1 MDASP
6 LPGHPEPLF
15 GDDMLPLPEMMFAAG
30 EEPVGVRVLT
40 YQSSRSINHILESLE
55 DDEIQTLRMSPF
67 WKIVEISEKPS
78 FSGRFARFMLSRQ
91 LKVEKKHEAW
101 FRFAGKPI
109 RFSIREFAIVT
120 GLNCGEYPKNS
131 KRNAKVKRKAKP
143 YWPELFGRSD
153 ELRVTTA
160 LKNLRRKTITDKE
173 VRIKLA
179 CLAIVS
185 SVLLATNLK
194 MKMIKEHADT
204 MVDLEEFFSFPWG
217 RLAFEM
223 LMGSI
228 KQRNEVS
235 LSTDTIAVKGFALA
249 LQLVM
254 VEAVPALTEV
264 FLESYSS
271 SDSDS
276 SNDGDDF
283 FQKKNR
289 QKTLSPGHAR
299 DLDKTKD
306 VVVRSI
312 IPEDPDRPIIAESLQ
327 WEDEVMDVKV
337 DNLLKLIAQGQRG
350 GKRKRKSIPVKEKET
365 DEEKRIASIVSSML
379 QSEFERV
386 DASVANAVSLSDKTA
401 KEVEALERRIMV
413 SIQNELQNFKEEVI
427 RSVMEVHNKANGRT
441 VTTGPNVNSSNNEVR
456 EGDNAVPQRDPYAAD
471 RGVDARTSTA
481 ANPASPIPYVVQP
494 NVPSSHDP
502 PLSATSENNGST
514 KIASG
519 GVQIG
524 NTVHQPISR
533 DMSEGS
539 NHDMPTRSYNS
550 HAINPPAAVVAS
562 SSARLREEQNPLPY
576 ATGFVQSMDTR
587 AEHGEEDS
595 NEEALLPPSS
605 PKTKRHKTLPSDAV
619 IETNPRSENLTV
631 NPPAANPFNAYSDID
646 VVMSKYTKL
655 CQKLSQSFV
664 INVAGLA
671 VTSTYLTAIA
681 ELKHSLPA
689 RMGQLILVSS
699 GDWTKGPDGIWR
711 FEVAPSE
718 EEHYILARNDKIP
731 GVMSLVREELGIGK
745 NTPMILSYH
754 LPRSLRPPVGC
765 TAPPN
770 YVLTTQDLRFL
781 LTLQEWTKEVELC
794 VTFGALNVA
803 HYQFLRRESFTIG
816 DRTFLSDGMTEED
829 TVAAILDCPISPD
842 GYHRP
847 GTPHHSYVESENDDG
862 RQNSD
867 YDRRQT
873 GGDEDCND
881 FINLD
886 LEVVDVGESSTGSTP
901 NSFTNNYFHMH
912 NDVYNENCLD
922 NDHGWYQRCSSLETN
937 PGAESFVLRATEA
950 NSINID
956 LTVEENS
963 VQLEESKGG

>member
-1 MDASP
+1 
-6 LPGHPEPLF
+6 
-15 GDDMLPLPEMMFAAG
+15 
-30 EEPVGVRVLT
+30 
-40 YQSSRSINHILESLE
+40 
-55 DDEIQTLRMSPF
+55 
-67 WKIVEISEKPS
+67 
-78 FSGRFARFMLSRQ
+78 
-91 LKVEKKHEAW
+91 
-101 FRFAGKPI
+101 
-109 RFSIREFAIVT
+109 
-120 GLNCGEYPKNS
+120 
-131 KRNAKVKRKAKP
+131 
-143 YWPELFGRSD
+143 
-153 ELRVTTA
+153 
-160 LKNLRRKTITDKE
+160 
-173 VRIKLA
+173 
-179 CLAIVS
+179 
-185 SVLLATNLK
+185 
-194 MKMIKEHADT
+194 MKMIKEHADA

-264 FLESYSS
+264 DLESYSS

-276 SNDGDDF
+276 SDDGDDF

-306 VVVRSI
+306 VCLLFALRCGFTSNINVNFILQIMFSRIMLFIWLLQVVVRSI
-312 IPEDPDRPIIAESLQ
+312 IPDDPDRPIIAESLQ

-337 DNLLKLIAQGQRG
+337 DNLLKLIAEGYSFTAEMFKGGATKADVQRMREIHAEG

-401 KEVEALERRIMV
+401 AEVEALERRIMV
-413 SIQNELQNFKEEVI
+413 SIKNELQNFKEEVI
-427 RSVMEVHNKANGRT
+427 RSVMEVHNKANATT

-456 EGDNAVPQRDPYAAD
+456 EGDNAVPQRDPYAGD

-481 ANPASPIPYVVQP
+481 ANPASPFPFVVQP

-539 NHDMPTRSYNS
+539 NHDIPTRSYNS

-562 SSARLREEQNPLPY
+562 SSARLREEQNPSPS
-576 ATGFVQSMDTR
+576 ATGFVQSIDTGL
-587 AEHGEEDS
+587 EHGEEDA

-605 PKTKRHKTLPSDAV
+605 PKTKRHKSLPSDAV
-619 IETNPRSENLTV
+619 RETNPRSENLTV
-631 NPPAANPFNAYSDID
+631 NPPDANPFNAYSDID

-671 VTSTYLTAIA
+671 VTSTYLTSIA
-681 ELKHSLPA
+681 ELRRSLPA
-689 RMGQLILVSS
+689 RMGQLIRVSS

-718 EEHYILARNDKIP
+718 EEHYILANRNDKIP
-731 GVMSLVREELGIGK
+731 GVMSLVREELGIGE
-745 NTPMILSYH
+745 NTPMVLSYH

-862 RQNSD
+862 RQSSD
-867 YDRRQT
+867 YDRPQT

-912 NDVYNENCLD
+912 NDVYNENHLD
-922 NDHGWYQRCSSLETN
+922 NDHRWYQRCSSLETD
-937 PGAESFVLRATEA
+937 PGAESFVLRATQA

-963 VQLEESKGG
+963 VQLEESNGA

>member
-120 GLNCGEYPKNS
+120 GLNCGKYPKNC

-179 CLAIVS
+179 CLAIVF
-185 SVLLATNLK
+185 SVILATNLK
-194 MKMIKEHADT
+194 MKMIKEHADA

-264 FLESYSS
+264 VLESYSS

-276 SNDGDDF
+276 SDDGDDF
-283 FQKKNR
+283 FQKNNR
-289 QKTLSPGHAR
+289 QKTLSLGHAR

-312 IPEDPDRPIIAESLQ
+312 IPDDPDRPIIAESLQ

-337 DNLLKLIAQGQRG
+337 DNLLKLIAEGQRG

-619 IETNPRSENLTV
+619 MTLPSDAVIETNPRRENLTV
-631 NPPAANPFNAYSDID
+631 NQPAANPFNAYSDID

-689 RMGQLILVSS
+689 RVIDILVRFVRTTYKREVNSRS
-699 GDWTKGPDGIWR
+699 ERNPLFLDTRYVALMCKHYEKFEPSKSPDSYNFPKDLLQFLCSDDTTTPPFTHYYFPFDLGNKQWIGVCFDCAAWKIT
-711 FEVAPSE
+711 VLDCNLTVVSDSE
-718 EEHYILARNDKIP
+718 MAIKLQPFTQMIPALLNRN
-731 GVMSLVREELGIGK
+731 GREPTIACE
-745 NTPMILSYH
+745 
-754 LPRSLRPPVGC
+754 
-765 TAPPN
+765 
-770 YVLTTQDLRFL
+770 
-781 LTLQEWTKEVELC
+781 
-794 VTFGALNVA
+794 FGAVFERPTGIHQNRIHA
-803 HYQFLRRESFTIG
+803 HSGVT
-816 DRTFLSDGMTEED
+816 
-829 TVAAILDCPISPD
+829 AILMMQSHAMFGID
-842 GYHRP
+842 GCRSI
-847 GTPHHSYVESENDDG
+847 TPTHVKAEAK
-862 RQNSD
+862 R
-867 YDRRQT
+867 
-873 GGDEDCND
+873 
-881 FINLD
+881 I
-886 LEVVDVGESSTGSTP
+886 VVMLYEL
-901 NSFTNNYFHMH
+901 HQK
-912 NDVYNENCLD
+912 L
-922 NDHGWYQRCSSLETN
+922 
-937 PGAESFVLRATEA
+937 
-950 NSINID
+950 
-956 LTVEENS
+956 
-963 VQLEESKGG
+963 

>member
-6 LPGHPEPLF
+6 LPGHPEPIF

-179 CLAIVS
+179 CLAIVF
-185 SVLLATNLK
+185 SVILATNLK

-264 FLESYSS
+264 VLESYSS

-312 IPEDPDRPIIAESLQ
+312 IPDDPDRPIIAESLQ

-337 DNLLKLIAQGQRG
+337 DNLLKLIAEGYSFTAEMFKGGATKADVQRMREIHAEG

-413 SIQNELQNFKEEVI
+413 SIQNELQNFKEDVI

-441 VTTGPNVNSSNNEVR
+441 VTTGPNVNSANNEVR

-471 RGVDARTSTA
+471 RGVDARTYTA
-481 ANPASPIPYVVQP
+481 AHAASPIPFVVQP
-494 NVPSSHDP
+494 NVPRSHDP

-533 DMSEGS
+533 DMSGGS

-550 HAINPPAAVVAS
+550 HAINPPPPVVAS
-562 SSARLREEQNPLPY
+562 SSCGLREAQNPLPS

-587 AEHGEEDS
+587 PEHGDQDS

-619 IETNPRSENLTV
+619 IETNPRRENLTV
-631 NPPAANPFNAYSDID
+631 NHGVRILPLIHL
-646 VVMSKYTKL
+646 ML
-655 CQKLSQSFV
+655 ILSMRTPTLTYV

-681 ELKHSLPA
+681 ELKRSLPA
-689 RMGQLILVSS
+689 RVIDILVRFVRTTYKRGVNSRS
-699 GDWTKGPDGIWR
+699 ERNPLFLDTRYVALMCKHYEKFERSKTPDSYNFPKDLLQFLCSDDTTTPPFTHYYFPFDLGNKQWIGVCFDCAAWKIT
-711 FEVAPSE
+711 VLDCNVTVVSDSE
-718 EEHYILARNDKIP
+718 MAIKLQPFTQMIPALPKRN
-731 GVMSLVREELGIGK
+731 GREPTIACE
-745 NTPMILSYH
+745 
-754 LPRSLRPPVGC
+754 
-765 TAPPN
+765 
-770 YVLTTQDLRFL
+770 
-781 LTLQEWTKEVELC
+781 
-794 VTFGALNVA
+794 FGAVFERPTGIHQNRIHA
-803 HYQFLRRESFTIG
+803 HSGVT
-816 DRTFLSDGMTEED
+816 
-829 TVAAILDCPISPD
+829 AILMMQSHAMFGID
-842 GYHRP
+842 GCRSI
-847 GTPHHSYVESENDDG
+847 TPTHVKAEAK
-862 RQNSD
+862 R
-867 YDRRQT
+867 
-873 GGDEDCND
+873 
-881 FINLD
+881 I
-886 LEVVDVGESSTGSTP
+886 VVMLYEL
-901 NSFTNNYFHMH
+901 HQK
-912 NDVYNENCLD
+912 L
-922 NDHGWYQRCSSLETN
+922 
-937 PGAESFVLRATEA
+937 
-950 NSINID
+950 
-956 LTVEENS
+956 
-963 VQLEESKGG
+963 

>member
-6 LPGHPEPLF
+6 LPVHPEPLI
-15 GDDMLPLPEMMFAAG
+15 GDDNLPLPEMMFAAG

-120 GLNCGEYPKNS
+120 GLNCGKYPKNC

-179 CLAIVS
+179 CLAIVF
-185 SVLLATNLK
+185 SVILATNLK
-194 MKMIKEHADT
+194 MKMIKEHADA

-264 FLESYSS
+264 VLESYSS

-276 SNDGDDF
+276 SDDGDDF
-283 FQKKNR
+283 FQKNNR
-289 QKTLSPGHAR
+289 QKTLSLGHAR

-312 IPEDPDRPIIAESLQ
+312 IPDDPDRPIIAESLQ

-337 DNLLKLIAQGQRG
+337 DNLLKLIAEGYSFTAEMFKGGATKADVQRMREIHAEG

-365 DEEKRIASIVSSML
+365 DEEKRIASIVSAML

-386 DASVANAVSLSDKTA
+386 DASVANAVSLSDKTSA
-401 KEVEALERRIMV
+401 EVEALERRIMV
-413 SIQNELQNFKEEVI
+413 SIKNELQNFKEEVI
-427 RSVMEVHNKANGRT
+427 RSVMEVHNKANATT

-456 EGDNAVPQRDPYAAD
+456 EGDNAVPQRDPYAGD

-481 ANPASPIPYVVQP
+481 ANPASPFPFVVQP

-514 KIASG
+514 KIAVKSYLFYKM
-519 GVQIG
+519 
-524 NTVHQPISR
+524 PI
-533 DMSEGS
+533 
-539 NHDMPTRSYNS
+539 
-550 HAINPPAAVVAS
+550 
-562 SSARLREEQNPLPY
+562 SSARLREEQNPSPS
-576 ATGFVQSMDTR
+576 ATGFVQSIDTGL
-587 AEHGEEDS
+587 EHGEEDA

-605 PKTKRHKTLPSDAV
+605 PKTKRHKSLPSDAV
-619 IETNPRSENLTV
+619 RETNPRSENLTV
-631 NPPAANPFNAYSDID
+631 NPPDANPFNAYSDID

-655 CQKLSQSFV
+655 CQKLSQS
-664 INVAGLA
+664 L
-671 VTSTYLTAIA
+671 
-681 ELKHSLPA
+681 
-689 RMGQLILVSS
+689 
-699 GDWTKGPDGIWR
+699 
-711 FEVAPSE
+711 
-718 EEHYILARNDKIP
+718 
-731 GVMSLVREELGIGK
+731 
-745 NTPMILSYH
+745 
-754 LPRSLRPPVGC
+754 
-765 TAPPN
+765 
-770 YVLTTQDLRFL
+770 
-781 LTLQEWTKEVELC
+781 
-794 VTFGALNVA
+794 
-803 HYQFLRRESFTIG
+803 
-816 DRTFLSDGMTEED
+816 
-829 TVAAILDCPISPD
+829 
-842 GYHRP
+842 
-847 GTPHHSYVESENDDG
+847 
-862 RQNSD
+862 
-867 YDRRQT
+867 
-873 GGDEDCND
+873 
-881 FINLD
+881 
-886 LEVVDVGESSTGSTP
+886 
-901 NSFTNNYFHMH
+901 
-912 NDVYNENCLD
+912 
-922 NDHGWYQRCSSLETN
+922 
-937 PGAESFVLRATEA
+937 
-950 NSINID
+950 
-956 LTVEENS
+956 
-963 VQLEESKGG
+963 